1 MSSFDQLNQGYQ
13 NFRTGAYSQD
23 AEAYSAL
30 GETGQAPHTIVI
42 SCCDSRVNPTVI
54 FDAAPGELFIV
65 RSVANLVPPADP
77 DGHHHGTDAALEFG
91 VTGLNIPN
99 IMVLGHAKCGG
110 ISAFL
115 GSFDEKENDPSY
127 VGSWVSIL
135 DGVDKESFCPDDDT
149 PQDEQQ
155 RNLEQVAVKRSL
167 ENLMSFDF
175 VAERVAAGTL
185 TLHGAYFDIA
195 KGEVHYLDQETGK
208 FAAL

>member
-13 NFRTGAYSQD
+13 NFRNGAYSHD
-23 AEAYSAL
+23 ADAYRTL
-30 GETGQAPHTIVI
+30 GETGQSPHTLVI
-42 SCCDSRVNPTVI
+42 SCCDSRVDPTVI
-54 FDAAPGELFIV
+54 FDAAPGELFVV

-99 IMVLGHAKCGG
+99 IMVMGHAKCGG

-115 GSFDEKENDPSY
+115 GSFDAEETAPSY
-127 VGSWVSIL
+127 VGSWISIL
-135 DGVDKESFCPDDDT
+135 DGVEKESFCPHHDT
-149 PQDEQQ
+149 PQEEQQ
-155 RNLEQVAVKRSL
+155 RNMEQVGVKRSL
-167 ENLMSFDF
+167 DNLMTFDF
-175 VAERVAAGTL
+175 IAERVAAGTL

-195 KGEVHYLDQETGK
+195 SGEVHYLNQASGE